1 MLLNPLLPSHTT
13 HVTDLLA
20 PAGASVRSAA
30 VAPPTEGLL
39 PHEFTLGDSVYAPQD
54 DSFLLIEVMRAET
67 DVIAGRRV
75 LDLCCGS
82 GVIGIAAAC
91 LGAREVVAFDINPEA
106 VRSTAVNAADAGV
119 VVDARRG
126 SIDEALAA
134 GPFDVVLSNP
144 PYVPAPDGAAGVVTG
159 GDMTATAWDAG
170 TDGRSVLD
178 PLCRAVPGLLAAEG
192 VCLFVH
198 SETSG
203 VDRTLAMLRDGGI
216 DAETVAHGH
225 IPLGPVLRERAEWL
239 SRRGLLPPAARSEM
253 LAVVR
258 GRR

>member
-13 HVTDLLA
+13 HVTDPLA
-20 PAGASVRSAA
+20 FAGASVRDAV

-39 PHEFTLGDSVYAPQD
+39 PHEFTLGDSVYAPQE
-54 DSFLLIEVMRAET
+54 DSFLLIEAMRA
-67 DVIAGRRV
+67 DSDAIAGRRV

-91 LGAREVVAFDINPEA
+91 LGAREVIAFDINPEA

-119 VVDARRG
+119 VVDARQG
-126 SIDEALAA
+126 SIAEALAA

-144 PYVPAPDGAAGVVTG
+144 PYVPAPDGVAG
-159 GDMTATAWDAG
+159 GDMAATAWDAG
-170 TDGRSVLD
+170 ADGRSVLD
-178 PLCRAVPGLLAAEG
+178 PLCRAVPDLLTAEG
-192 VCLFVH
+192 MCLFVH

-203 VDRTLAMLRDGGI
+203 VDTTVAMLTAGGVG
-216 DAETVAHGH
+216 AQSVASGH

-239 SRRGLLPPAARSEM
+239 GRRGLLPPAAQTEM